1 MSRAVFCLFTA
12 FVIVLPE
19 FGVKE
24 EPLPKPLGGN
34 RGSEHLPGP
43 KSERGCQMPSALV
56 YSCLHEVIQKNLTQH
71 MSVGTSQ
78 SNTEWFQKSTPK
90 ADRKDSENHIGKSM
104 N

>member
-1 MSRAVFCLFTA
+1 
-12 FVIVLPE
+12 
-19 FGVKE
+19 
-24 EPLPKPLGGN
+24 
-34 RGSEHLPGP
+34 
-43 KSERGCQMPSALV
+43 MPSALV